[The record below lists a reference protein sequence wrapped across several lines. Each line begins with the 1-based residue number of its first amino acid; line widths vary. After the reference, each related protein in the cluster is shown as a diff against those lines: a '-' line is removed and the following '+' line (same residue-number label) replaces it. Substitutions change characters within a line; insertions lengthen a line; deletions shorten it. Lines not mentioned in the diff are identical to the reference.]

1 MSASLFTLLERHSV
15 RKAALDAGFDILT
28 DSAWTVSGQSSH
40 APIQCHI
47 WPTEAGHYQ
56 AELSMPNVCER
67 LAETGWVAA
76 EASQRP
82 DEPPKLVAV
91 FNAQGP
97 QQLEAL
103 LHQAWLLSRALPNE
117 LEHRFASAV
126 AAELAAL
133 PPAPS
138 KTEREATVKQRVGQ
152 QLFREGLMSLW
163 GGRCAIT
170 GISEPRLLRASH
182 AKPWADK
189 TCTDAERLDVY
200 NGLLLAAHLDAAFD
214 AGLITIAPD
223 GLVLASP
230 RLDAAALKVLG
241 LDGSNRYVP
250 LASQHRPYMAWHQA
264 HIFSPC

>member
-1 MSASLFTLLERHSV
+1 MSVGIFTLLDRHSV

-28 DSAWTVSGQSSH
+28 DSASAVSGQSSY
-40 APIQCHI
+40 APIRCNI

-56 AELSMPNVCER
+56 AELSMPNVCDR
-67 LAETGWVAA
+67 LAETGWAA
-76 EASQRP
+76 AGASQRP
-82 DEPPKLVAV
+82 EELPKLVAV
-91 FNAQGP
+91 FNALGP
-97 QQLEAL
+97 EQLEAL

-117 LEHRFASAV
+117 LEHRFATAV
-126 AAELAAL
+126 ATELAAL
-133 PPAPS
+133 PSASS

-170 GISEPRLLRASH
+170 GITEPKLLRASH
-182 AKPWADK
+182 AKPWADS
-189 TCTDAERLDVY
+189 TDAERLDVY

-223 GLVLASP
+223 GLVIVSP
-230 RLDAAALKVLG
+230 RLDAATQKVLG
-241 LDGSNRYVP
+241 LDGSSRYVQ
-250 LASQHRPYMAWHQA
+250 LASQHHPYMAWHQT